1 MQTTTHPT
9 GQTHTSTALEG
20 IKILDLTSVV
30 FGPYA
35 SQILA
40 DYGAEVI
47 KVESPEGDSTRNTGP
62 RLEEGLSAIFLGVNR
77 NKKSICLNLKDP
89 EAREALLKLADSA
102 DVLMHSVRPQKMA
115 ALGLDHETLLARN
128 PKLIYA
134 GLHGFGNGG
143 AYAGRPA
150 YDDIIQGLSGIAD
163 IMTIQSGTPRYLPTI
178 AADKTCGVAAAH
190 AILAALFQRERTGR
204 GQFIEI
210 PMFETMTSYVLVEH
224 LYGHH
229 LPGHSDE
236 IGYPRVLT
244 EWRKPYQTADGFVC
258 MMPYTDK
265 HWQTF
270 FSQSGYPQH
279 AADERFTTI
288 SMRTRH
294 IAELYELA
302 GQIVAK
308 HPTAHWLAFCD
319 KFEIPAAAA
328 NRLEDLEADP
338 HLKSVGF
345 FADIQNDAGHHY
357 RFTRSPIR
365 MEHSRVDPVMAP
377 RLGEHTRQEL
387 INAGLSSEMVDKM
400 LASGA
405 AKQHTG
411 VKTSKT

>member
-1 MQTTTHPT
+1 MNKKTTT
-9 GQTHTSTALEG
+9 TALDG

-89 EAREALLKLADSA
+89 EAKEALLKLVDQA
-102 DVLMHSVRPQKMA
+102 DVLMHSVRPQKML

-143 AYAGRPA
+143 AYSGRPA

-178 AADKTCGVAAAH
+178 AADKTCGIAAAH
-190 AILAALFQRERTGR
+190 AILAALFQRERTGQ

-244 EWRKPYQTADGFVC
+244 EWRKPYQTQDGFVC

-270 FSQSGYPQH
+270 FTQSGHPEY
-279 AADERFTTI
+279 AMDERFTKI
-288 SMRTRH
+288 SARTKY

-302 GQIVAK
+302 GQIVSGQ
-308 HPTAHWLAFCD
+308 PTAFWLEFCD
-319 KFEIPAAAA
+319 THEIPAAAA
-328 NRLEDLEADP
+328 NRLQDLESDA

-345 FADIQNDAGHHY
+345 FTDLKNDKGHQY

-365 MEHSRVDPVMAP
+365 MQHSTVAPAMAP
-377 RLGEHTRQEL
+377 RLGEHTRAEL
-387 INAGLSSEMVDKM
+387 LNAGLSAEHIEQM
-400 LASGA
+400 LMRGA
-405 AKQHTG
+405 AKQHSG
-411 VKTSKT
+411 EQS

>member
-1 MQTTTHPT
+1 MNKKTTPT
-9 GQTHTSTALEG
+9 TALDG

-89 EAREALLKLADSA
+89 EAKEALLKLVDQA
-102 DVLMHSVRPQKMA
+102 DVLMHSVRPQKMV
-115 ALGLDHETLLARN
+115 ALGLDPETLIARN

-178 AADKTCGVAAAH
+178 AADKTCGIAAAH
-190 AILAALFQRERTGR
+190 AILAALFQRERTGQ

-244 EWRKPYQTADGFVC
+244 EWRKPYQTQDGYVC

-270 FSQSGYPQH
+270 FSQSGHPEY
-279 AADERFTTI
+279 AEDERFTKI
-288 SMRTRH
+288 STRTKH

-302 GQIVAK
+302 GQIVAR
-308 HPTAHWLAFCD
+308 HPTAFWLEFCD
-319 KFEIPAAAA
+319 KHEVPAAAA
-328 NRLEDLEADP
+328 NRLQDLESDA

-345 FADIQNDAGHHY
+345 FTDIQNDMGHQY

-365 MEHSRVDPVMAP
+365 MEHSKVEPAMAP
-377 RLGEHTRQEL
+377 RLGEHTRAEL
-387 INAGLSSEMVDKM
+387 LSAGLSAEHIEQM
-400 LASGA
+400 LIRGA
-405 AKQHTG
+405 AVQHSG
-411 VKTSKT
+411 EKL

>member
-1 MQTTTHPT
+1 MQTASTSAE
-9 GQTHTSTALEG
+9 QTHTSSALEG

-89 EAREALLKLADSA
+89 QAREALLKLADSA

-115 ALGLDHETLLARN
+115 ALGLDHETLLSRN

-279 AADERFTTI
+279 AADERFTSI

-308 HPTAHWLAFCD
+308 HPTSYWLTFCD

-328 NRLEDLEADP
+328 NRLEDLESDP

-365 MEHSRVDPVMAP
+365 MDHSRVDPVMAP

-387 INAGLSSEMVDKM
+387 INAGISTEVVDKM
-400 LASGA
+400 IASGA
-405 AKQHTG
+405 AKQHAG
-411 VKTSKT
+411 VKTSII

>member
-1 MQTTTHPT
+1 MNKKTTT
-9 GQTHTSTALEG
+9 TALDG

-89 EAREALLKLADSA
+89 EAKEALLKLVDQA
-102 DVLMHSVRPQKMA
+102 DVLMHSVRPQKML

-143 AYAGRPA
+143 AYSGRPA

-178 AADKTCGVAAAH
+178 AADKTCGIAAAH
-190 AILAALFQRERTGR
+190 AILAALFQRERTGQ

-244 EWRKPYQTADGFVC
+244 EWRKPYQTQDGFVC

-270 FSQSGYPQH
+270 FTQSGHPEY
-279 AADERFTTI
+279 AMDERFTKI
-288 SMRTRH
+288 SARTKY

-302 GQIVAK
+302 GQIVSGQ
-308 HPTAHWLAFCD
+308 PTAFWLEFCD
-319 KFEIPAAAA
+319 THEIPAAAA
-328 NRLEDLEADP
+328 NRLQDLESDA

-345 FADIQNDAGHHY
+345 FTDLKNDKGHQY

-365 MEHSRVDPVMAP
+365 MQHSTVAPAMAP
-377 RLGEHTRQEL
+377 RLGEHTRAEL
-387 INAGLSSEMVDKM
+387 LNAGLSAEHIEQM
-400 LASGA
+400 LTRGA
-405 AKQHTG
+405 AKQHSG
-411 VKTSKT
+411 EQS

>member
-1 MQTTTHPT
+1 MTEKKTSTETTTT
-9 GQTHTSTALEG
+9 TALDG

-47 KVESPEGDSTRNTGP
+47 KVETPEGDSTRNTGP

-89 EAREALLKLADSA
+89 EAREALLTLVDQA
-102 DVLMHSVRPQKMA
+102 DVLMHSVRPQKMT
-115 ALGLDHETLLARN
+115 ALGLDPETLLARN

-178 AADKTCGVAAAH
+178 AADKTCGIAAAH
-190 AILAALFQRERTGR
+190 AILAALFQRARTGL

-244 EWRKPYQTADGFVC
+244 AWRKPYQTQDGYIC

-265 HWQTF
+265 HWHTF
-270 FSQSGYPQH
+270 FSQSGHPEY
-279 AADERFTTI
+279 AIDARFTKI
-288 SMRTRH
+288 SARTQF

-302 GQIVAK
+302 GQIVSK
-308 HPTAHWLAFCD
+308 HPTAFWLAFCD
-319 KFEIPAAAA
+319 EHEIPAAAA
-328 NRLEDLEADP
+328 NRLEDLESDA
-338 HLKSVGF
+338 HLTSVNF
-345 FADIQNDAGHHY
+345 FTDIKNDKGHHY

-365 MEHSRVDPVMAP
+365 MAHSSVEPTMAP

-387 INAGLSSEMVDKM
+387 LKAGLSANQVDAL
-400 LASGA
+400 LARGA
-405 AKQHTG
+405 AKQYVGERHE
-411 VKTSKT
+411 

>member
-1 MQTTTHPT
+1 MNKTTTT
-9 GQTHTSTALEG
+9 TTALDG

-77 NKKSICLNLKDP
+77 NKKSICLNLKDSD
-89 EAREALLKLADSA
+89 AKEALLKLVDQA
-102 DVLMHSVRPQKMA
+102 DVLMHSVRPQKML
-115 ALGLDHETLLARN
+115 ALGLDHETLLKRN

-163 IMTIQSGTPRYLPTI
+163 IMTIQSGTPRDLPTN
-178 AADKTCGVAAAH
+178 AADNPCGIAAAH
-190 AILAALFQRERTGR
+190 AILAALLQRERTGQ

-244 EWRKPYQTADGFVC
+244 EWRKPYQTQDGYVC

-270 FSQSGYPQH
+270 FKESGHPQY
-279 AADERFTTI
+279 AVDERFTKI
-288 SMRTRH
+288 SARTKY
-294 IAELYELA
+294 IASLA
-302 GQIVAK
+302 AK
-308 HPTAHWLAFCD
+308 IAAS
-319 KFEIPAAAA
+319 PAPI
-328 NRLEDLEADP
+328 LL
-338 HLKSVGF
+338 VG
-345 FADIQNDAGHHY
+345 I
-357 RFTRSPIR
+357 
-365 MEHSRVDPVMAP
+365 
-377 RLGEHTRQEL
+377 
-387 INAGLSSEMVDKM
+387 GLSPAM
-400 LASGA
+400 LCLII
-405 AKQHTG
+405 
-411 VKTSKT
+411 VKSLA

>member
-1 MQTTTHPT
+1 MNKTTTT
-9 GQTHTSTALEG
+9 TTALDG

-62 RLEEGLSAIFLGVNR
+62 RHEEGLSAIFLGVNR

-89 EAREALLKLADSA
+89 EAKDALLKLVDQA
-102 DVLMHSVRPQKMA
+102 DVLMHSVRPQKML
-115 ALGLDHETLLARN
+115 ALGLDHKTLLARN

-163 IMTIQSGTPRYLPTI
+163 IMTVQSGTPRYFPTI

-190 AILAALFQRERTGR
+190 AILAALFQRERTGQ

-244 EWRKPYQTADGFVC
+244 EWRKPYQTLDGYVC

-270 FSQSGYPQH
+270 FKESGHPEY
-279 AADERFTTI
+279 AVDERFTKI
-288 SMRTRH
+288 SARTQY

-302 GQIVAK
+302 GQIVSK
-308 HPTAHWLAFCD
+308 HPTSFWLDFCD
-319 KFEIPAAAA
+319 SHEFPAAAA
-328 NRLEDLEADP
+328 YRLQDLETDP

-345 FADIQNDAGHHY
+345 FTDIQNDKGHHY

-365 MEHSRVDPVMAP
+365 MEHSSVAPAMAP
-377 RLGEHTRQEL
+377 RLGEHTRAEL
-387 INAGLSSEMVDKM
+387 LGAGLSAEHIDQM
-400 LASGA
+400 LARGA
-405 AKQHTG
+405 AKQHRG
-411 VKTSKT
+411 GN

>member
-1 MQTTTHPT
+1 MNKTTTT
-9 GQTHTSTALEG
+9 TTALDG

-89 EAREALLKLADSA
+89 EAKDALLKLVDQA
-102 DVLMHSVRPQKMA
+102 DVLMHSVRPQKML
-115 ALGLDHETLLARN
+115 ALGLDHETLLKRN

-178 AADKTCGVAAAH
+178 AADKTCGIAAAH
-190 AILAALFQRERTGR
+190 AILAALFQRERTGQ

-244 EWRKPYQTADGFVC
+244 EWRKPYQTQDGYVC

-270 FSQSGYPQH
+270 FEESGHPQY
-279 AADERFTTI
+279 AVDERFTKI
-288 SMRTRH
+288 SARTKY

-302 GQIVAK
+302 GQIVSK
-308 HPTAHWLAFCD
+308 HPTSYWLDFCD
-319 KFEIPAAAA
+319 THEIPAAAA
-328 NRLEDLEADP
+328 NLLEDLESDP

-345 FADIQNDAGHHY
+345 FTDIQNDKGHQY

-365 MEHSRVDPVMAP
+365 MEHSAVEPAMAP
-377 RLGEHTRQEL
+377 RLGEHTRAEL
-387 INAGLSSEMVDKM
+387 LGAGLSAEHVEQMI
-400 LASGA
+400 ARGA
-405 AKQHTG
+405 AKQHSG
-411 VKTSKT
+411 EK

>member
-1 MQTTTHPT
+1 MKKMTAPT
-9 GQTHTSTALEG
+9 TALDG

-40 DYGAEVI
+40 DYGAEVL

-62 RLEEGLSAIFLGVNR
+62 RLEDGLSAIFLGVNR

-89 EAREALLKLADSA
+89 EARLALLALVDTA

-115 ALGLDHETLLARN
+115 ALGLDPETLLARN

-143 AYAGRPA
+143 VYAGRPA

-178 AADKTCGVAAAH
+178 AADKTCGIAAAH
-190 AILAALFQRERTGR
+190 AILAALFQRERTGQ

-244 EWRKPYQTADGFVC
+244 EWRKPYQTKDGYIC

-270 FSQSGYPQH
+270 FRQSGH
-279 AADERFTTI
+279 AECATDERFTSI
-288 SMRTRH
+288 GARTTH
-294 IAELYELA
+294 IAALYELA
-302 GQIVAK
+302 GQIVEA
-308 HPTAHWLAFCD
+308 HPTAFWLDFCD
-319 KFEIPAAAA
+319 RYEIPAAAA
-328 NRLEDLEADP
+328 NRLEDLESDA

-345 FADIQNDAGHHY
+345 FADIEDDTGKQY

-365 MEHSRVDPVMAP
+365 MEHSNVEPSMAP

-387 INAGLSSEMVDKM
+387 IKAGLSADAVDGM
-400 LASGA
+400 I
-405 AKQHTG
+405 AKGSARQH
-411 VKTSKT
+411 VKKD

>member
-1 MQTTTHPT
+1 MQTTT
-9 GQTHTSTALEG
+9 SALEG

-89 EAREALLKLADSA
+89 AAREALLKLVDTA

-143 AYAGRPA
+143 AYSGRPA

-190 AILAALFQRERTGR
+190 AILAALFQRERTGK

-244 EWRKPYQTADGFVC
+244 EWRKPYQTADGYVC

-270 FSQSGYPQH
+270 FSQSGYPQF

-288 SMRTRH
+288 SKRTLH

-302 GQIVAK
+302 GEIVSK
-308 HPTAHWLAFCD
+308 HPTSHWLAFCD
-319 KFEIPAAAA
+319 KHEIPAAAA
-328 NRLEDLEADP
+328 NKLEDLESDP
-338 HLKSVGF
+338 HLQSVGF
-345 FADIQNDAGHHY
+345 FANIQNDAGHHY

-365 MEHSRVDPVMAP
+365 MEHSHVDPAMAP
-377 RLGEHTRQEL
+377 RLGEHTRQTL
-387 INAGLSSEMVDKM
+387 IDGGLSAEIVDKM

-405 AKQHTG
+405 ARQHAG
-411 VKTSKT
+411 KSGDN

>member
-1 MQTTTHPT
+1 MVWRDMNNKTTTT
-9 GQTHTSTALEG
+9 TALDG

-89 EAREALLKLADSA
+89 EAKEALLKLVDQA

-115 ALGLDHETLLARN
+115 ALGLDHTTLLARN

-178 AADKTCGVAAAH
+178 AADKTCGIAAAH
-190 AILAALFQRERTGR
+190 AILAALFQRERTGQ

-244 EWRKPYQTADGFVC
+244 EWRKPYQTKDGFVC

-270 FSQSGYPQH
+270 FTESGHPEY
-279 AADERFTTI
+279 ASDVRFTKI
-288 SMRTRH
+288 SARTQY

-302 GQIVAK
+302 GQIVSRE
-308 HPTAHWLAFCD
+308 PTAFWLEFCD
-319 KFEIPAAAA
+319 KHEIPAAAA
-328 NRLEDLEADP
+328 NRLQDLESDA

-345 FADIQNDAGHHY
+345 FTDIKNDQGHQY

-365 MEHSRVDPVMAP
+365 MEHSCVEPSMAP
-377 RLGEHTRQEL
+377 RLGEHTRNEL
-387 INAGLSSEMVDKM
+387 LKAGLSAIQVEQM
-400 LASGA
+400 LARGA
-405 AKQHTG
+405 AKQHSG
-411 VKTSKT
+411 DKK

>member
-1 MQTTTHPT
+1 MQTSTKPT
-9 GQTHTSTALEG
+9 SQPQTSSALEG

-89 EAREALLKLADSA
+89 QARDALLKLADTA

-244 EWRKPYQTADGFVC
+244 EWRKPYRTSDGFVC

-265 HWQTF
+265 HWRTF

-279 AADERFTTI
+279 AADERFTSI

-302 GQIVAK
+302 GQIVSK
-308 HPTAHWLAFCD
+308 HPTAHWLDFCD
-319 KFEIPAAAA
+319 THEIPAAAA
-328 NRLEDLEADP
+328 NRLADLESDP
-338 HLKSVGF
+338 HLKSVDF
-345 FADIQNDAGHHY
+345 FTDIQNDAGHRY

-377 RLGEHTRQEL
+377 RLGEHTRAEL
-387 INAGLSSEMVDKM
+387 IRAGLSVEIVDKM
-400 LASGA
+400 LSSGA
-405 AKQHTG
+405 AKQHAG
-411 VKTSKT
+411 SSDKN

>member
-1 MQTTTHPT
+1 MHTASKSENQTGTT
-9 GQTHTSTALEG
+9 TALEG

-89 EAREALLKLADSA
+89 QAREALLKLADTA
-102 DVLMHSVRPQKMA
+102 DVVMHSVRPQKMA

-128 PKLIYA
+128 PRLIYA

-143 AYAGRPA
+143 AYSGRPA

-244 EWRKPYQTADGFVC
+244 EWRKPYRTADGFVC

-270 FSQSGYPQH
+270 FSQSGYPEH
-279 AADERFTTI
+279 AADERFKTI
-288 SMRTRH
+288 SQRTLH
-294 IAELYELA
+294 IAALYELA
-302 GQIVAK
+302 GQIASRQ
-308 HPTAHWLAFCD
+308 PTSYWLDFCD
-319 KFEIPAAAA
+319 QHEIPAAAA
-328 NRLEDLEADP
+328 NKLEDLESDP

-345 FADIQNDAGHHY
+345 FADIRNDAGHQY

-365 MEHSRVDPVMAP
+365 MDHSRVEPAMAP

-387 INAGLSSEMVDKM
+387 IGAGISAEIVDKM

-405 AKQHTG
+405 ARQHAG
-411 VKTSKT
+411 KPGKP

>member
-1 MQTTTHPT
+1 M
-9 GQTHTSTALEG
+9 
-20 IKILDLTSVV
+20 

-89 EAREALLKLADSA
+89 EAREALLTLVDQA
-102 DVLMHSVRPQKMA
+102 DVLMHSVRPQKMT
-115 ALGLDHETLLARN
+115 ALGLDPETLLARN

-178 AADKTCGVAAAH
+178 AADKTCGIAAAH
-190 AILAALFQRERTGR
+190 AILAALFQRARTGL

-244 EWRKPYQTADGFVC
+244 AWRKPYQTQDGYVC

-265 HWQTF
+265 HWHTF
-270 FSQSGYPQH
+270 FSQSGHPEY
-279 AADERFTTI
+279 AIDARFTKI
-288 SMRTRH
+288 SARTQF

-302 GQIVAK
+302 GQIVSK
-308 HPTAHWLAFCD
+308 HPTAFWLAFCD
-319 KFEIPAAAA
+319 EHEIPAAAA
-328 NRLEDLEADP
+328 NRLEDLESDA
-338 HLKSVGF
+338 HLTSVNF
-345 FADIQNDAGHHY
+345 FTDIKNDKGHHY

-365 MEHSRVDPVMAP
+365 MAHSSVEPTMAP

-387 INAGLSSEMVDKM
+387 LKAGLSANQVDAL
-400 LASGA
+400 LARGA
-405 AKQHTG
+405 AKQYVGERHE
-411 VKTSKT
+411 

>member
-1 MQTTTHPT
+1 MTEKK
-9 GQTHTSTALEG
+9 TSTTALDG

-89 EAREALLKLADSA
+89 EAREALLTLVDQA
-102 DVLMHSVRPQKMA
+102 DVLMHSVRPQKMT
-115 ALGLDHETLLARN
+115 ALGLDPETLLARN

-178 AADKTCGVAAAH
+178 AADKTCGIAAAH
-190 AILAALFQRERTGR
+190 AILAALFQRERTGL

-244 EWRKPYQTADGFVC
+244 AWRKPYQTQDGYVC

-265 HWQTF
+265 HWHTF
-270 FSQSGYPQH
+270 FSQSGHPEY
-279 AADERFTTI
+279 AIDARFTKI
-288 SMRTRH
+288 SARTQF

-302 GQIVAK
+302 GQIVSK
-308 HPTAHWLAFCD
+308 HPTAFWLAFCD
-319 KFEIPAAAA
+319 EHEIPAAAA
-328 NRLEDLEADP
+328 NRLEDLESDA
-338 HLKSVGF
+338 HLTSVNF
-345 FADIQNDAGHHY
+345 FTDIKNDKGHHY

-365 MEHSRVDPVMAP
+365 MAHSSVEPTMAP

-387 INAGLSSEMVDKM
+387 LKAGLSANQVDAL
-400 LASGA
+400 LARGA
-405 AKQHTG
+405 AKQYVGERHE
-411 VKTSKT
+411 

>member
-1 MQTTTHPT
+1 M
-9 GQTHTSTALEG
+9 L
-20 IKILDLTSVV
+20 
-30 FGPYA
+30 
-35 SQILA
+35 
-40 DYGAEVI
+40 
-47 KVESPEGDSTRNTGP
+47 
-62 RLEEGLSAIFLGVNR
+62 
-77 NKKSICLNLKDP
+77 
-89 EAREALLKLADSA
+89 
-102 DVLMHSVRPQKMA
+102 

-178 AADKTCGVAAAH
+178 AADKTCGIAAAH
-190 AILAALFQRERTGR
+190 AILAALFQRERTGQ

-244 EWRKPYQTADGFVC
+244 EWRKPYQTLDGYVC

-270 FSQSGYPQH
+270 FKESGHPEY
-279 AADERFTTI
+279 AVDERFTKI
-288 SMRTRH
+288 SARTQY

-302 GQIVAK
+302 GLIVSK
-308 HPTAHWLAFCD
+308 QPTSFWLDFCD
-319 KFEIPAAAA
+319 THEIPAAAA
-328 NRLEDLEADP
+328 NRLQDLEADP

-345 FADIQNDAGHHY
+345 LQMFKTTKATHIVIPAAPSAWSIPRSNLRWLQDWAN
-357 RFTRSPIR
+357 TRVR
-365 MEHSRVDPVMAP
+365 
-377 RLGEHTRQEL
+377 
-387 INAGLSSEMVDKM
+387 NY
-400 LASGA
+400 
-405 AKQHTG
+405 
-411 VKTSKT
+411 

>member
-1 MQTTTHPT
+1 MYGFVEMNNKRVTT
-9 GQTHTSTALEG
+9 TALEG

-40 DYGAEVI
+40 DYGAEVL

-62 RLEEGLSAIFLGVNR
+62 QLEPGLSAIFLGVNR
-77 NKKSICLNLKDP
+77 NKKSISLNLKDP
-89 EAREALLKLADSA
+89 EAREALLKLVEHA

-115 ALGLDHETLLARN
+115 ALGLDPDTLLARN

-143 AYAGRPA
+143 AYAGQPA

-163 IMTIQSGTPRYLPTI
+163 LMTIQSGTPRYLPTI

-190 AILAALFQRERTGR
+190 AILAALFQRERTGQ

-229 LPGHSDE
+229 LPGHSEE

-244 EWRKPYQTADGFVC
+244 EWRKPYQTRDGYVC

-270 FSQSGYPQH
+270 FIQSGHPEY
-279 AADERFTTI
+279 ASDVRFTKI
-288 SMRTRH
+288 SARTQY

-302 GQIVAK
+302 GQIVSRQ
-308 HPTAHWLAFCD
+308 PTAFWLEFCTLH
-319 KFEIPAAAA
+319 EIPAAAA
-328 NRLEDLEADP
+328 NRLQDLESDA

-345 FADIQNDAGHHY
+345 FTDVEDNHGRQY

-365 MEHSRVDPVMAP
+365 MEHSSVAPAMAP
-377 RLGEHTRQEL
+377 RLGEHTREEL
-387 INAGLSSEMVDKM
+387 IKAGLSAERVDQM
-400 LASGA
+400 IQRGA
-405 AKQHTG
+405 AKQHPG
-411 VKTSKT
+411 EK

>member
-1 MQTTTHPT
+1 MNKTTTT
-9 GQTHTSTALEG
+9 TTALDG

-89 EAREALLKLADSA
+89 EAKDALLKLVDQA
-102 DVLMHSVRPQKMA
+102 DVLMHSVRPQKML
-115 ALGLDHETLLARN
+115 ALGLDHETLLKRN

-178 AADKTCGVAAAH
+178 AADKTCGIAAAH
-190 AILAALFQRERTGR
+190 AILAALFQRERTGQ

-229 LPGHSDE
+229 LPGHSEE

-244 EWRKPYQTADGFVC
+244 EWRKPYQTQDGYVC

-270 FSQSGYPQH
+270 FKESGHPQY
-279 AADERFTTI
+279 ATDERFTKI
-288 SMRTRH
+288 SSRTKY

-302 GQIVAK
+302 GQIVFK
-308 HPTAHWLAFCD
+308 HPTSYWLDFCD
-319 KFEIPAAAA
+319 THEIPAAAA
-328 NRLEDLEADP
+328 NRLEDLESDP

-345 FADIQNDAGHHY
+345 FTDIQNDKGHQY

-365 MEHSRVDPVMAP
+365 MAHSSVEPAMAP
-377 RLGEHTRQEL
+377 RLGEHTRAEL
-387 INAGLSSEMVDKM
+387 MGAGLSAEHVDQM
-400 LASGA
+400 IERGA
-405 AKQHTG
+405 AKQHSG
-411 VKTSKT
+411 EKS

>member
-1 MQTTTHPT
+1 MKKKTTT
-9 GQTHTSTALEG
+9 TALDG

-89 EAREALLKLADSA
+89 EAKEALLKLVDQA
-102 DVLMHSVRPQKMA
+102 DVLMHSVRPQKML

-143 AYAGRPA
+143 AYSGRPA

-178 AADKTCGVAAAH
+178 AADKTCGIAAAH
-190 AILAALFQRERTGR
+190 AILAALFQRERTGQ

-244 EWRKPYQTADGFVC
+244 EWRKPYQTQDGFVC

-270 FSQSGYPQH
+270 FTQSGHPEY
-279 AADERFTTI
+279 AVDERFTKI
-288 SMRTRH
+288 SARTKY

-302 GQIVAK
+302 GQIVSGQ
-308 HPTAHWLAFCD
+308 PTAFWLEFCD
-319 KFEIPAAAA
+319 THEIPAAAA
-328 NRLEDLEADP
+328 NRLQDLESDA

-345 FADIQNDAGHHY
+345 FTDLKNDKGHQY

-365 MEHSRVDPVMAP
+365 MQHSTVAPAMAP
-377 RLGEHTRQEL
+377 RLGEHTRAEL
-387 INAGLSSEMVDKM
+387 LNAGLSAEHIEQM
-400 LASGA
+400 LTRGA
-405 AKQHTG
+405 AKQHSG
-411 VKTSKT
+411 EQS

>member
-1 MQTTTHPT
+1 MNKKTTPT
-9 GQTHTSTALEG
+9 TALDG

-89 EAREALLKLADSA
+89 DAKEALLKLVDQA
-102 DVLMHSVRPQKMA
+102 DVFMHSVRPQKMV
-115 ALGLDHETLLARN
+115 ALGLDPETLNARN

-143 AYAGRPA
+143 DYAGRPA

-178 AADKTCGVAAAH
+178 AADKTCGIAAAH
-190 AILAALFQRERTGR
+190 AILAALFQRERTGQ

-229 LPGHSDE
+229 LPGYSDE

-244 EWRKPYQTADGFVC
+244 EWRKPYQTQDGYVC

-270 FSQSGYPQH
+270 FSQSGHPEY
-279 AADERFTTI
+279 AEDERFTKI
-288 SMRTRH
+288 SARTKH

-302 GQIVAK
+302 GQIVAR
-308 HPTAHWLAFCD
+308 HPTAFWLEFCD
-319 KFEIPAAAA
+319 KHEIPAAAA
-328 NRLEDLEADP
+328 NRLQDLESDA

-345 FADIQNDAGHHY
+345 FTDIQNDKGHQY

-365 MEHSRVDPVMAP
+365 MEHSSVEPAMAP
-377 RLGEHTRQEL
+377 RLGEHTRAEL
-387 INAGLSSEMVDKM
+387 LSAGLSAEHIEQMFIR
-400 LASGA
+400 GA
-405 AKQHTG
+405 AVQHSGEKQ
-411 VKTSKT
+411 

>member
-1 MQTTTHPT
+1 MKKMTTPT
-9 GQTHTSTALEG
+9 TALDG

-40 DYGAEVI
+40 DYGAQVL

-89 EAREALLKLADSA
+89 DAREALLKLVDTA
-102 DVLMHSVRPQKMA
+102 DVFMHSVRPQKMA
-115 ALGLDHETLLARN
+115 ALGLDPQTLLARN
-128 PKLIYA
+128 PKLVYA

-178 AADKTCGVAAAH
+178 AADKTCGISAAH
-190 AILAALFQRERTGR
+190 AILAALFQRERTGL

-244 EWRKPYQTADGFVC
+244 AWRKPYQTEDGFVC

-270 FSQSGYPQH
+270 FIQSGH
-279 AADERFTTI
+279 ATYADDARFNTIGARTT
-288 SMRTRH
+288 H
-294 IAELYELA
+294 IAALYELA
-302 GQIVAK
+302 GQIVAT
-308 HPTAHWLAFCD
+308 HPTAFWLDFCD
-319 KFEIPAAAA
+319 RHEIPAAAA
-328 NRLEDLEADP
+328 NRLKDLESDA

-345 FADIQNDAGHHY
+345 FTDIEDDSGKQY
-357 RFTRSPIR
+357 RFTRSPIK
-365 MEHSRVDPVMAP
+365 MEHSNVVPSMAP
-377 RLGEHTRQEL
+377 RLGEHTREEL
-387 INAGLSSEMVDKM
+387 LKAGLTPQAIDG
-400 LASGA
+400 LI
-405 AKQHTG
+405 AKGSARQY
-411 VKTSKT
+411 VKKETPLE

>member
-1 MQTTTHPT
+1 MNKKTTPT
-9 GQTHTSTALEG
+9 TALDG

-89 EAREALLKLADSA
+89 EAKEALLKLVDQA
-102 DVLMHSVRPQKMA
+102 DVLMHSVRPQKMV
-115 ALGLDHETLLARN
+115 ALGLDPETLIARN

-178 AADKTCGVAAAH
+178 AADKTCGIAAAH
-190 AILAALFQRERTGR
+190 AILAALFQRERTGQ

-244 EWRKPYQTADGFVC
+244 EWRKPYQTQDGYVC

-270 FSQSGYPQH
+270 FSQSGHPEY
-279 AADERFTTI
+279 AEDERFTKI
-288 SMRTRH
+288 SARTKH

-308 HPTAHWLAFCD
+308 HPTAFWLEFCD
-319 KFEIPAAAA
+319 KHEIPAAAA
-328 NRLEDLEADP
+328 NRLQDLESDA

-345 FADIQNDAGHHY
+345 FTDIQNDKGHQY

-365 MEHSRVDPVMAP
+365 MEHSSVEPAMAP
-377 RLGEHTRQEL
+377 RLGEHTRAEL
-387 INAGLSSEMVDKM
+387 LNAGLSAEHIEQMFIR
-400 LASGA
+400 GA
-405 AKQHTG
+405 AVQHSGEKQ
-411 VKTSKT
+411 